1 MALAPRAGYVV
12 LVATVLAIA
21 FSTVR
26 VFAAALQPD
35 PHRAA
40 GAFVGAVNRG
50 DWGAACR
57 MYSGRYLKVSQAECR
72 RFWWWG
78 WRFYGPYTYKLVR
91 AHRTGGRYHVELTR
105 RGGADFVDFAHEGG
119 GWKVVAGGW

>member
-1 MALAPRAGYVV
+1 MALTPRTGYVF
-12 LVATVLAIA
+12 LVVVVLAIA
-21 FSTVR
+21 FGTVR
-26 VFAAALQPD
+26 VFAAAFQPD
-35 PHRAA
+35 PRRAA
-40 GAFVGAVNRG
+40 ARFVGAVNRG

-78 WRFYGPYTYKLVR
+78 WRFYGPYTYKAVR
-91 AHRTGGRYHVELTR
+91 AHLTHGRYHVELTR
-105 RGGADFVDFAHEGG
+105 RGGADFVDFAREGG